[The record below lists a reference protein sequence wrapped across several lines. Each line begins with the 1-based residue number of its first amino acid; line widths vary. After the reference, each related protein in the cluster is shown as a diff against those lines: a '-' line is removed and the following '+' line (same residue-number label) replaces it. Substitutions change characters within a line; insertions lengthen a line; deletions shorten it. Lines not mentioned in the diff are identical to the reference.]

1 MGWLNRFRSRPL
13 LSYDEVQSE
22 LRSHRYTFCGLH
34 TIDLESVVG
43 SQGRWRDFSRDFQA
57 LPQHQQ
63 RIQSLAEAGAEVQ
76 GRPIEVYRL
85 DQVYF
90 IRDGHHRVALARSRG
105 QAHIQALV
113 TEVEVR
119 APLTAEMEQE
129 QVLQAA
135 QLSHFLQETNLDQH
149 APNSDFSVS
158 RPGLHEVLMQ
168 HIEVHRY
175 YLGCRYHRPFS
186 LIESAASWHDL
197 VYQPVQEALQ
207 LSGARREFPQRTA
220 VELYLWV
227 AYHREHMRELGQE
240 LQDLEVAR
248 GLVEQF
254 SERPGF
260 SLWKRFRRVFLAAWK
275 AAQEGPEPPRLAGGA
290 S

>member
-1 MGWLNRFRSRPL
+1 MSWLNRSYSRPL
-13 LSYDEVQSE
+13 MSYDEVQSE
-22 LRSHRYTFCGLH
+22 LRSHRYSFRGLQS
-34 TIDLESVVG
+34 IELEAVVG

-57 LPQHQQ
+57 APHHLLRLQ
-63 RIQSLAEAGAEVQ
+63 RLAEAGPEVHE
-76 GRPIEVYRL
+76 RPIEVYRL

-105 QAHIQALV
+105 QARMEALV
-113 TEVEVR
+113 TDVEVR

-129 QVLQAA
+129 QVMLAA
-135 QLSHFLQETNLDQH
+135 QLSHFLQQTNLDRH
-149 APNSDFSVS
+149 APQSDLAVS
-158 RPGLHEVLMQ
+158 RPGLHEVLLQ

-175 YLGCRYHRPFS
+175 YLGCQHHRAFE
-186 LIESAASWHDL
+186 LAESAASWHDL
-197 VYQPVQEALQ
+197 VYLPVQQALQ
-207 LSGARREFPQRTA
+207 LAGAAREFPQRTP

-227 AYHREHMRELGQE
+227 AYHREHSRDQGQE
-240 LQDLEVAR
+240 LADLEVAR

-254 SERPGF
+254 SERPGI
-260 SLWKRFRRVFLAAWK
+260 SIWKRFRRVFLAAWR

>member
-1 MGWLNRFRSRPL
+1 MAWLNFSSSRPL
-13 LSYDEVQSE
+13 ISYDEVQSE
-22 LRSHRYTFCGLH
+22 LRSHRYTFRGLH
-34 TIDLESVVG
+34 TIELESVVG

-57 LPQHQQ
+57 SPQHRQ
-63 RIQSLAEAGAEVQ
+63 RLHRLAEAAPEVQ
-76 GRPIEVYRL
+76 ERPIEVYRL

-90 IRDGHHRVALARSRG
+90 VRDGHHRVALARSRG
-105 QAHIQALV
+105 QKRIEALV

-129 QVLQAA
+129 QVVLAA
-135 QLSHFLQETNLDQH
+135 QLSHFLQLTNLDCH
-149 APNSDFSVS
+149 APSSDFSVN
-158 RPGLHEVLMQ
+158 RPGLHEVLLQ

-175 YLGCRYHRPFS
+175 YLGCQHHRAFE
-186 LIESAASWHDL
+186 IVESAASWHDL
-197 VYQPVQEALQ
+197 VYLPVQQALQ
-207 LSGARREFPQRTA
+207 LAGAAREFPQRTP

-227 AYHREHMRELGQE
+227 AYHREQSREQGQE
-240 LQDLEVAR
+240 LADLEVAR

-254 SERPGF
+254 SERPGIRI
-260 SLWKRFRRVFLAAWK
+260 WKRFRRVFLAAWR